1 MLAMRQL
8 AQIQITPPQGLVF
21 NNYNTAPADL
31 FSRVML
37 FAIAAGGL
45 IFFVQLIMAGFNL
58 LTAAG
63 DPAKIQSATKA
74 LTNSLTGLIL
84 VISTYFIAQIIE
96 AIFGLQIL

>member
-1 MLAMRQL
+1 MRPL
-8 AQIQITPPQGLVF
+8 AQINLPLPNNLIF
-21 NNYNTAPADL
+21 NDANTLPADL

-63 DPAKIQSATKA
+63 DPGKIQSATKA
-74 LTNSLTGLIL
+74 LTNSLVGLIL